1 MINAFSTLFL
11 VLLLVSSLFK
21 IILAGRHISFIQ
33 SKRAN
38 VPDAFKENISL
49 ESHQKAA
56 DYTVSKVK
64 LSFVALFVD
73 ILLIL
78 FLTFGGGIKVID
90 SFTLSF
96 TTDPINQGVIFL
108 ALLFLVTSIFDLP
121 IGVYRTFVIEA
132 RYGFNKTTV
141 GTWISDLL
149 KNLIALLFLYT

>member
-11 VLLLVSSLFK
+11 VLLLISSLFK
-21 IILAGRHISFIQ
+21 IILAGRHISFIR

-64 LSFVALFVD
+64 LSFAALFVD

-78 FLTFGGGIKVID
+78 FLTFGGGIKAID

-96 TTDPINQGVIFL
+96 TTDPINQGVMFL
-108 ALLFLVTSIFDLP
+108 ALLFLAN
-121 IGVYRTFVIEA
+121 R
-132 RYGFNKTTV
+132 
-141 GTWISDLL
+141 
-149 KNLIALLFLYT
+149 